1 MLINKWQYMIINK
14 GIISIQEGGTMGKF
28 NIIVFDGLNLDNYET
43 VETDLEHML
52 EDIEKLFGHG
62 GYSTDTS
69 SWMNRFPIL
78 EDGEKTYILV
88 PSTIPSCNDV
98 VKATVGR
105 YAILLLHDDDGY
117 LPFTEEDIKFFK
129 ENLIKQFDIKERK
142 RRERETKEA
151 YEMAALKDA
160 FRVPLMICND
170 DTVEIIRFLITNKMT
185 DLFKTLVD
193 ASIFYN
199 DESIQNIY
207 KLVTCDPRLKD
218 NITIS
223 AEDFSR
229 EIFLFFRPE
238 VHFAHLNISI
248 EKGISTY
255 YSLCEEG
262 WLRETFLAIS
272 EKEHRE
278 LFKEFLKGNH
288 LP

>member
-1 MLINKWQYMIINK
+1 M
-14 GIISIQEGGTMGKF
+14 EKF

-43 VETDLEHML
+43 VETDIDHMIK
-52 EDIEKLFGHG
+52 DIENQFGHG
-62 GYSTDTS
+62 GNSTGTS

-78 EDGEKTYILV
+78 ENGKKAYILV
-88 PSTIPSCNDV
+88 PSTIPSYNDV

-105 YAILLLHDDDGY
+105 YAILLLHEDDGF
-117 LPFTEEDIKFFK
+117 LPFTEEDIRFFK

-142 RRERETKEA
+142 RREKETKEA
-151 YEMAALKDA
+151 YEMAALKDT
-160 FRVPLMICND
+160 FRVPLMICSD

-185 DLFKTLVD
+185 DLYKTLVD
-193 ASIFYN
+193 ASVFDN
-199 DESIQNIY
+199 DDLIKNIY
-207 KLVTCDPRLKD
+207 KLVTCDSRLKD
-218 NITIS
+218 SITIS
-223 AEDFSR
+223 AEDFGL

-238 VHFAHLNISI
+238 VQFAHLNMSI

-262 WLRETFLAIS
+262 WLRETFLEIS

-278 LFKEFLKGNH
+278 LFKKYLKENQ